1 MKKEH
6 KELVIGYSNR
16 STTRYPK
23 LYRVPNDCLPDDQ
36 DNEDY
41 DTFCMDSAGLEDAAG
56 VEVEGSNR
64 ITMIELLKKIHKLQ
78 IIVVINQKNWGTRGA
93 DIQKL
98 AKTTSSILKDFSKI
112 RKSVKFVFNNF
123 DEEFKQSFHANVSD
137 LYRNIQNQ
145 GQSVMDENY
154 KQIFNSLKTQ
164 TKNEKEMA
172 TVDILNL
179 NIRDFYERLFATVNF
194 IEDTQ
199 YCFITDIGATCKAEI
214 KKLVQRCKISFY

>member
-1 MKKEH
+1 M
-6 KELVIGYSNR
+6 
-16 STTRYPK
+16 
-23 LYRVPNDCLPDDQ
+23 
-36 DNEDY
+36 
-41 DTFCMDSAGLEDAAG
+41 
-56 VEVEGSNR
+56 
-64 ITMIELLKKIHKLQ
+64 
-78 IIVVINQKNWGTRGA
+78 
-93 DIQKL
+93 
-98 AKTTSSILKDFSKI
+98 
-112 RKSVKFVFNNF
+112 FNNF

-154 KQIFNSLKTQ
+154 KQFFNSLKTQ

-214 KKLVQRCKISFY
+214 KKLV